1 MKRTALV
8 AVLLVCASVASAAP
22 ADLAS
27 AESRYAKLDAHRVH
41 YKSIGSGAEAV
52 VLVHGW
58 ASDMNFWR
66 EQARAFASRGR
77 IIAIDLPGHGG
88 SDKPEI
94 AYTQELFAR
103 AIDAVL
109 RDAGVER
116 AVIVGHSMGAVAARQ
131 FCRVAPKKV
140 KGIVAVDGAL
150 WMPVENA
157 PAVIAM
163 AMPLKTPEY
172 RQTAERF
179 VVGFMAG
186 KLPEADQEA
195 IRATVGATP
204 QHVMIGAMESMGDPA
219 VWKEDP
225 IEAPVLIINAKNG
238 LWPADYEAKVRA
250 FAPDLEYHALPDV
263 GHFLMLERPD
273 LVNPLLEAFLVKRGV
288 ICE

>member
-1 MKRTALV
+1 MWRSALV
-8 AVLLVCASVASAAP
+8 VILLGSASAALAAP
-22 ADLAS
+22 VDFAS
-27 AESRYAKLDAHRVH
+27 AESRYAKLDGHRVH
-41 YKSIGSGAEAV
+41 YKSLGSGAEAV

-66 EQARAFASRGR
+66 EQVRAFAPRGR
-77 IIAIDLPGHGG
+77 VIGIDLPGHGG

-109 RDAGVER
+109 VDADVER
-116 AVIVGHSMGAVAARQ
+116 AVVVGHSMGAVAIRQ
-131 FCRVAPKKV
+131 LCRVAPKKV

-163 AMPLKTPEY
+163 AKPLRTPEY
-172 RQTAERF
+172 RETAETF
-179 VVGFMAG
+179 VVGFMAA
-186 KLPEADQEA
+186 KLTEADQEA
-195 IRATVGATP
+195 IRATIGATP

-219 VWKEDP
+219 IWKEDR

-250 FAPDLEYHALPDV
+250 FAPDLEYHAIPDV

-273 LVNPLLEAFLVKRGV
+273 LVNPLIEAFLVKRGV
-288 ICE
+288 IRE

>member
-1 MKRTALV
+1 MWRSALV
-8 AVLLVCASVASAAP
+8 VILLGSASAALAAP
-22 ADLAS
+22 VDFAS
-27 AESRYAKLDAHRVH
+27 AESRYAKLDGHRVH
-41 YKSIGSGAEAV
+41 YKSLGSGAEAV

-66 EQARAFASRGR
+66 EQVRAFAPRGR
-77 IIAIDLPGHGG
+77 VIGIDLPGHGG

-109 RDAGVER
+109 VDADVER
-116 AVIVGHSMGAVAARQ
+116 AVVVGHSMGAVAIRQ
-131 FCRVAPKKV
+131 LCRVAPKKV

-163 AMPLKTPEY
+163 AKPLRTPEY
-172 RQTAERF
+172 RETAETF
-179 VVGFMAG
+179 VVGFMAA

-195 IRATVGATP
+195 IRATIGATP

-219 VWKEDP
+219 IWKEDR

-250 FAPDLEYHALPDV
+250 FAPDLEYHAIPDV

-273 LVNPLLEAFLVKRGV
+273 LVNPLIEAFLVKRGV
-288 ICE
+288 IRE